1 MTEERL
7 ETQSSD
13 KLRLMTWNMNGVRSF
28 DDFQDRITNFEA
40 DIICIQE
47 TKVKL
52 DNPIMLSQNDQ

>member
-28 DDFQDRITNFEA
+28 DDFQDRITNSEA

-47 TKVKL
+47 TKV
-52 DNPIMLSQNDQ
+52 NI